1 MSNKI
6 IIIMNKESLLQKLN
20 HILKTENVV
29 NFSYRKKNGELRHA
43 RGTKKIDRIKS
54 IDENAIPSGEGTPKT
69 GVIAYF
75 DLDKSAWRSFQ
86 EESLVSIET
95 QESDDMFN

>member
-1 MSNKI
+1 
-6 IIIMNKESLLQKLN
+6 MNKESLLQKLN

-43 RGTKKIDRIKS
+43 RGTKKLDRIKS

-95 QESDDMFN
+95 KESDDMFN

>member
-1 MSNKI
+1 
-6 IIIMNKESLLQKLN
+6 MNKESLLQKLN

-43 RGTKKIDRIKS
+43 RGTKKLDRIKS

-75 DLDKSAWRSFQ
+75 DLDKSAWRSLQ

-95 QESDDMFN
+95 KESNDMFN

>member
-1 MSNKI
+1 
-6 IIIMNKESLLQKLN
+6 MNKESLLQKLN

>member
-1 MSNKI
+1 MV
-6 IIIMNKESLLQKLN
+6 KESLQQKLN
-20 HILKTENVV
+20 RLLNTEDVV
-29 NFSYRKKNGELRHA
+29 NFTFKKKNGEIRHA
-43 RGTKKIDRIKS
+43 RGTKKIDKIES
-54 IDENAIPSGEGTPKT
+54 IDESAIPSGKGAPKP

-95 QESDDMFN
+95 QESNNMFD

>member
-1 MSNKI
+1 
-6 IIIMNKESLLQKLN
+6 MNKESLLQKLN

-29 NFSYRKKNGELRHA
+29 NFSYQKKNGELRHA
-43 RGTKKIDRIKS
+43 RGTKKLDRIKS
-54 IDENAIPSGEGTPKT
+54 IDENAIPSGEGNPKT

-95 QESDDMFN
+95 KESDDMFN

>member
-1 MSNKI
+1 
-6 IIIMNKESLLQKLN
+6 MNKESLLQKLN

-43 RGTKKIDRIKS
+43 RGTKKLDRIKS

-86 EESLVSIET
+86 DESLVSIET
-95 QESDDMFN
+95 QESDDMFS

>member
-1 MSNKI
+1 
-6 IIIMNKESLLQKLN
+6 MNKESLLQKLN
-20 HILKTENVV
+20 YILKTENVV
-29 NFSYRKKNGELRHA
+29 NFSYQKKNGELRHA
-43 RGTKKIDRIKS
+43 RGTKKLDRIKS

-95 QESDDMFN
+95 KESDDMFN

>member
-1 MSNKI
+1 
-6 IIIMNKESLLQKLN
+6 MNKESLLQKLN

-29 NFSYRKKNGELRHA
+29 NFSYKKKNGELRHA
-43 RGTKKIDRIKS
+43 RGTKKLDRIKS
-54 IDENAIPSGEGTPKT
+54 IDENAIPIGEGTPKT

-95 QESDDMFN
+95 QESDDMFY

>member
-1 MSNKI
+1 
-6 IIIMNKESLLQKLN
+6 MNKESLLQKLN

-43 RGTKKIDRIKS
+43 RGTKKLDRIKS

-75 DLDKSAWRSFQ
+75 DLDKSAWRSFK

-95 QESDDMFN
+95 QESDDMFI

>member
-1 MSNKI
+1 
-6 IIIMNKESLLQKLN
+6 MNKESLLQKLN

-29 NFSYRKKNGELRHA
+29 NFSYQKKNGELRHA
-43 RGTKKIDRIKS
+43 RGTKKLDRIKS

-75 DLDKSAWRSFQ
+75 DLDKLAWRSFQ

-95 QESDDMFN
+95 KESDDMFI

>member
-1 MSNKI
+1 MV
-6 IIIMNKESLLQKLN
+6 KESLQQKLN
-20 HILKTENVV
+20 RLLKTEDVV
-29 NFSYRKKNGELRHA
+29 NFTFKKKNGDLSHA
-43 RGTKKIDRIKS
+43 RGTKKMHKIES
-54 IDENAIPSGEGTPKT
+54 IDEGAIPSGKGSPKT

-95 QESDDMFN
+95 KESDDMFN

>member
-1 MSNKI
+1 
-6 IIIMNKESLLQKLN
+6 MNKESLLQKLN

-29 NFSYRKKNGELRHA
+29 NFSYQKKNGELRHA
-43 RGTKKIDRIKS
+43 RGTKKLDRIKS

>member
-1 MSNKI
+1 
-6 IIIMNKESLLQKLN
+6 MNKESLLQKLN

-43 RGTKKIDRIKS
+43 RGTKKLDRIKS

-69 GVIAYF
+69 GVITYF
-75 DLDKSAWRSFQ
+75 DLDNSAWRSFQ

-95 QESDDMFN
+95 QESDDMFI

>member
-1 MSNKI
+1 
-6 IIIMNKESLLQKLN
+6 MNKESLLQKLN

-43 RGTKKIDRIKS
+43 RGTKKLDRIKS

-95 QESDDMFN
+95 QESDDMFI

>member
-1 MSNKI
+1 MV
-6 IIIMNKESLLQKLN
+6 KESLQQKLN
-20 HILKTENVV
+20 SLLNTEDVV
-29 NFSYRKKNGELRHA
+29 NFTFKKKKNGELRHA
-43 RGTKKIDRIKS
+43 RGTKKMDKIES
-54 IDENAIPSGEGTPKT
+54 IDECAIPSGKGGPKT

-95 QESDDMFN
+95 KESEDMFN

>member
-1 MSNKI
+1 MDKI
-6 IIIMNKESLLQKLN
+6 E
-20 HILKTENVV
+20 
-29 NFSYRKKNGELRHA
+29 
-43 RGTKKIDRIKS
+43 S
-54 IDENAIPSGEGTPKT
+54 IDEGAIPSGKGTPKT

-95 QESDDMFN
+95 EESDDMFI